1 MNLAY
6 YEDCAFLQGMEW
18 RVGSINIVGLQTTSE
33 LKLAMNVSLKD
44 KYNGHQLSSHGTV
57 RPVFRL
63 ISL

>member
-1 MNLAY
+1 M
-6 YEDCAFLQGMEW
+6 
-18 RVGSINIVGLQTTSE
+18 GSINIVGLQTTSE